1 MDGPPDRPRSDRTP
15 PFIPGGDRYRPAANK
30 RESFLPPRSDSY
42 RPQYDNG
49 WNPPFRREPISPAS
63 NSHHRKESGSFMVSR
78 ISDRHGF
85 PYANRP
91 LIGKPAPSPHTV
103 TPARTPNWMVPDT
116 DSDPWFS
123 VGPDVPRAP
132 SRSSIASTHVSDRES
147 PVLNVTP
154 LPLPSSPSAPANH
167 PQQTVVQRKLE
178 IQSSQLPSQPVPEN
192 KPDAPKTSEPKRTAN
207 GTAVRLVPEIPT
219 EPTPEP
225 KLVPPVKKQ
234 TPDVSIPANEISH
247 SPKQNLSI
255 PSTIQYPI

>member
-1 MDGPPDRPRSDRTP
+1 
-15 PFIPGGDRYRPAANK
+15 
-30 RESFLPPRSDSY
+30 
-42 RPQYDNG
+42 
-49 WNPPFRREPISPAS
+49 
-63 NSHHRKESGSFMVSR
+63 MVSR

-91 LIGKPAPSPHTV
+91 LIGKNAPSPHTV

-116 DSDPWFS
+116 DSDPWFA
-123 VGPDVPRAP
+123 VGPTERDPLSRAP

-147 PVLNVTP
+147 PVFNVTP
-154 LPLPSSPSAPANH
+154 LPLPTSPSASASH
-167 PQQTVVQRKLE
+167 PQQTVVQSKLE
-178 IQSSQLPSQPVPEN
+178 IQSSQLPSQHVPEC

-207 GTAVRLVPEIPT
+207 GTAARLVPEIQT
-219 EPTPEP
+219 EPAPEP

-255 PSTIQYPI
+255 PSTI